1 MFVVILAVAMLIIY
15 GGIQPDGLVL
25 SVHKFTVDTSK
36 AGKPVVD
43 PLMTTLPPTTYS
55 TPKPI
60 RGTVKPLSKWGP
72 YDRYKPRNHQYSISD
87 SSKMTTNMVAFNEEQ
102 DKVIENWLR
111 KFGMTS
117 SSFETTVSSVGNSDK
132 NTDSGLYGSGF
143 EKSTTTMTDPELLV
157 KTEIEEKETESVENH
172 HQYQISKVYTSN
184 DTEVEE
190 KEEESTNLVQSNSIR
205 TALVNFKNHD
215 TQNDTTLNV
224 DPANIDVVEIGRK
237 NIPALTTSTAS
248 SSPQTFVNNDIHLS
262 PQALDKIPEK
272 SKAQIK
278 ISSQYNPNSDSSGR
292 ASDSPRPPVNPELV
306 GIPYNY
312 DEASDIEQILLSTLD
327 RLAKHYQNFTK

>member
-36 AGKPVVD
+36 IGKPVVD

-72 YDRYKPRNHQYSISD
+72 YDRYKPRNHKYSST
-87 SSKMTTNMVAFNEEQ
+87 SKMTTNMVAFNEEH
-102 DKVIENWLR
+102 DKIIENWLR

-117 SSFETTVSSVGNSDK
+117 SSFETTTTVVSSVGDN
-132 NTDSGLYGSGF
+132 
-143 EKSTTTMTDPELLV
+143 EKATTTTTTTMTDSGLLV
-157 KTEIEEKETESVENH
+157 TSTEIEKKETDSVDKHE
-172 HQYQISKVYTSN
+172 ISIVCSN
-184 DTEVEE
+184 DTEEVEE
-190 KEEESTNLVQSNSIR
+190 GTNLVHSSYHFETTLAHDSTR
-205 TALVNFKNHD
+205 TMVNFKNH
-215 TQNDTTLNV
+215 TQNDTFNV
-224 DPANIDVVEIGRK
+224 DPANIDVEVIGGK
-237 NIPALTTSTAS
+237 IPLTTTTEFP
-248 SSPQTFVNNDIHLS
+248 PQSFVNDDIYLS
-262 PQALDKIPEK
+262 PHAHDIYPQK

-278 ISSQYNPNSDSSGR
+278 ISSQYNPNSDSSR
-292 ASDSPRPPVNPELV
+292 ASKSPRPPVNPDIVES
-306 GIPYNY
+306 PYNY
-312 DEASDIEQILLSTLD
+312 DEASDLERILLSTLD